1 MSSSP
6 GHPPET
12 WAPPGDRLP
21 LLRCRRFSLDVSAR
35 TRIMGVLNVTP
46 DSFSDGG
53 RYLDPG
59 RAVEHAHQ
67 MVEEGADLIDVGGES
82 TRPGSLPVSAE
93 EELRRILPPLRH
105 LVDKLPVPVSVDTT
119 KADVAAAVLAEG
131 ADLINDI
138 SGLGF
143 DPRVASVVAGAG
155 AGLILGHIRGT
166 PRTMQQDL
174 RYTDL
179 LVDVREYL
187 KERILLAETA
197 GVHPEAIMVDP
208 GIGFGK
214 SVEHN
219 LLLLKCLPAL
229 HGLKKPILVGP
240 SRKSFIG
247 KVLDLPV
254 EERGEGTAAAVAVAI
269 WQGAHIVRVHDV
281 RSMVRVARMTQAIRE
296 AGALSTCR
304 GVLEHESIDIGE
316 R

>member
-12 WAPPGDRLP
+12 WVPPGDRLP
-21 LLRCRRFSLDVSAR
+21 PLRCRRFSLDVVAR

-119 KADVAAAVLAEG
+119 KAEVAAAVLAEG

-143 DPRVASVVAGAG
+143 DPRVASVVAEAG
-155 AGLILGHIRGT
+155 AGLILAHIRGT
-166 PRTMQQDL
+166 PRTMQQDP
-174 RYTDL
+174 RYSDL
-179 LVDVREYL
+179 LADIREYL
-187 KERILLAETA
+187 RERILLAEAA
-197 GVHPEAIMVDP
+197 GVHPEAIVVDP

-219 LLLLKCLPAL
+219 LLLLKCLSGL

-247 KVLDLPV
+247 RVLDLPV
-254 EERGEGTAAAVAVAI
+254 EERAEGTAAAVAVAI

-281 RSMVRVARMTQAIRE
+281 QAMVRVARMTEAIR
-296 AGALSTCR
+296 GA
-304 GVLEHESIDIGE
+304 
-316 R
+316 